1 MDERRSKMPALWEA
15 QGMTDTTTCSTC
27 RYFRP
32 AAQNPTA
39 AMGRCLHDARHGW
52 FFAGE
57 RHRCA
62 DHSPEVRE
70 KPEAPA

>member
-1 MDERRSKMPALWEA
+1 
-15 QGMTDTTTCSTC
+15 MTEPVTCSTC

-32 AAQNPTA
+32 AAHNPTA

-52 FFAGE
+52 FFAAE
-57 RHRCA
+57 PHRCA

-70 KPEAPA
+70 KSEAPA